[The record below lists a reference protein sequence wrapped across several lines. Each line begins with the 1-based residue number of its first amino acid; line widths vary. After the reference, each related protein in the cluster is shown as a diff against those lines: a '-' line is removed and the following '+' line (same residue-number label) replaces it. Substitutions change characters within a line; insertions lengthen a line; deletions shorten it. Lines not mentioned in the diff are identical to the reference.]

1 MSDCFICK
9 EPLTSSYFM
18 RIEKVPEVKNGGM
31 LVEVCPECHIHF
43 KYDQEDDLKNYIQYK
58 KINMRGY
65 KIDR

>member
-31 LVEVCPECHIHF
+31 LVETCPECHHYF
-43 KYDQEDDLKNYIQYK
+43 TYAPEDIIKDYILRK
-58 KINMRGY
+58 GINMRGY
-65 KIDR
+65 KVGK